1 MTVEVMTVISA
12 VSIGVGIYGSI
23 VGLRR
28 NKTKDDKA
36 EASEITTVIIKL
48 ENISKDLVEIKQEF
62 RNEIKTIKTEA
73 AASHDD
79 IIRIDA
85 SLKSAWNAINEL
97 KGNFTRICINEKEK
111 QN

>member
-1 MTVEVMTVISA
+1 MTVELMTVIS
-12 VSIGVGIYGSI
+12 VFSIGIGILGSI

-28 NKTKDDKA
+28 NKSHDDKA
-36 EASEITTVIIKL
+36 EASEITTVIVKL

-62 RNEIKTIKTEA
+62 RNEIKTIKIEA

-85 SLKSAWNAINEL
+85 SLKSAWNAINEI
-97 KGNFTRICINEKEK
+97 KGYTRMYGKKEED
-111 QN
+111 NR